1 MLVVYGFIAESS
13 EDLFWTTFTFPSVVF
28 LLPYFLLFLSF
39 LKLRRT
45 DLHVRRPYRVPGGY
59 PTAVCLSILCMAFIL
74 QAVVFFIFKPGA
86 VDVTYV
92 ASVLG
97 GVIITIIV
105 GEFLVRGRRRL
116 QRKDKR

>member
-1 MLVVYGFIAESS
+1 MDHIRVPLSRLPTPVLSALSI
-13 EDLFWTTFTFPSVVF
+13 FPEAASN
-28 LLPYFLLFLSF
+28 
-39 LKLRRT
+39 R
-45 DLHVRRPYRVPGGY
+45 LHVRRPYRVPGGY

-105 GEFLVRGRRRL
+105 G
-116 QRKDKR
+116 